1 MMLGQ
6 TTHFANK
13 PDCKFYLDLNLYG
26 SNKAKNPWS
35 GSWNT
40 SPTSY
45 ITTTDKKFGRA
56 SLKPGT
62 ILRYGLSST
71 INPNGLT
78 ITCWF
83 KTSTISSARG
93 LFGLL
98 ISGTTNR
105 IQCAVNAS
113 GQIAVGVLKNNVSI
127 LDTVVYQN
135 VITGTWTQFTCVI
148 SDKVYYGQNG
158 VLVSRAFTTALDY
171 NIDEI
176 IIGNYQDNGT
186 FLWPGYIDCF
196 QIWRKSLIVPKRSS
210 IQTRE
215 I

>member
-1 MMLGQ
+1 MIGNNYFFVNNQ
-6 TTHFANK
+6 QCRKYFDFNNTGADT
-13 PDCKFYLDLNLYG
+13 
-26 SNKAKNPWS
+26 AKNPWA

-40 SPTSY
+40 SPTAY

-56 SLKPGT
+56 SLKPET
-62 ILRYGLSST
+62 TLRYGLSSA
-71 INPNGLT
+71 INPNNLT

-83 KTSTISSARG
+83 KTSTISSVRG

-105 IQCAVNAS
+105 IQCNVNAS
-113 GQIAVGVLKNNVSI
+113 GQITVSILKNNVSI
-127 LDTVVYQN
+127 LDAVTYQN
-135 VITGTWTQFTCVI
+135 VITDTWTQFTCII

-158 VLVSRAFTTALDY
+158 ILVSRNFTSALDY

-176 IIGNYQDNGT
+176 IVGNYQDNGT
-186 FLWPGYIDCF
+186 FLWPGYIDEF
-196 QIWRKSLIVPKRSS
+196 IIWTKTIPVSQLVS
-210 IQTRE
+210 IQNRE